1 MHNLIAKILNLFF
14 WSKDIV
20 VGENSIIKRGVFFQ
34 KKKLIVGNDVY
45 IGPDSYIHAGGGV
58 FIGNG
63 TIIGPKVK
71 IWSVN
76 HEYNNLEILPY
87 TRKVLEY
94 PVKIGKGCW
103 IGLDVK
109 ICPNVTIG
117 DGVVIAMGSVVTKDM
132 PSFSIVGG
140 NPAKV
145 IKSRYSNEDERLKL
159 EDLINKEVFYGK
171 QYFKKS

>member
-1 MHNLIAKILNLFF
+1 MFSLLNRVFNFLF
-14 WSKDIV
+14 WLKGV
-20 VGENSIIKRGVFFQ
+20 KRGENTIIKKGVFFQ
-34 KKKLIVGNDVY
+34 KKNLVIGRNVY

-58 FIGNG
+58 IIGNG

-76 HEYNNLEILPY
+76 HDYNTFEILPY
-87 TRKVLEY
+87 TRKVINS
-94 PVKIGKGCW
+94 PVQIGKGCW
-103 IGLDVK
+103 IGLDVR

-117 DGVVIAMGSVVTKDM
+117 DGVVIAMGSVVTKDI

-145 IKSRYSNEDERLKL
+145 LKSRYTTEEEKLKL
-159 EDLINKEVFYGK
+159 EELVEREIFYGK
-171 QYFKKS
+171 QYFKN

>member
-1 MHNLIAKILNLFF
+1 MFSLLHRILNFLF
-14 WSKDIV
+14 WSKGIQK
-20 VGENSIIKRGVFFQ
+20 GENTIIKKGIVFQ
-34 KKKLIVGNDVY
+34 KSNLVIGSNAY

-58 FIGNG
+58 EIGNG

-76 HEYNNLEILPY
+76 HDYNTFEILPY
-87 TRKVLEY
+87 TKTILKN
-94 PVKIGKGCW
+94 PVQIGKGCW

-117 DGVVIAMGSVVTKDM
+117 DGVVIAMGSVVTKDI

-140 NPAKV
+140 NPAK
-145 IKSRYSNEDERLKL
+145 ILKIRYESEEERLRL
-159 EDLINKEVFYGK
+159 EELINSEKFYGK
-171 QYFKKS
+171 QYFRN